1 MAERLGA
8 DRRAQALQA
17 DDQEIRRVPQLE
29 GEGRVHHVGGGEPQ
43 VEEASLVAHLLGERR
58 HERDHVVPHLG
69 LDRPHARDVD
79 AHLGTERA
87 RRLGRHLAP
96 LGEHVDQRQ
105 LDLEPARE
113 ARFLGP
119 DPPHLGPGVAV

>member
-1 MAERLGA
+1 
-8 DRRAQALQA
+8 
-17 DDQEIRRVPQLE
+17 
-29 GEGRVHHVGGGEPQ
+29 
-43 VEEASLVAHLLGERR
+43 
-58 HERDHVVPHLG
+58 G

-119 DPPHLGPGVAV
+119 EPPHLGPGVAVNHVGGPRAMLARSAGCASPIAPLTPPPARGPAAPRLAPPPPYSP